1 MIYYG
6 SSLPRLL
13 DRSSASTAAGIVALS
28 CVREEA
34 TTMEQKDYTIT
45 LILAI
50 LLPGVDRIYLG
61 YVGLG
66 ILKLLTGGG
75 CAIWWIYDIV
85 MILQGKMVDA
95 NGQPLLKKS

>member
-1 MIYYG
+1 
-6 SSLPRLL
+6 
-13 DRSSASTAAGIVALS
+13 
-28 CVREEA
+28 
-34 TTMEQKDYTIT
+34 MEQKDWTIA

-75 CAIWWIYDIV
+75 CLIWWIYDIV
-85 MILQGKMVDA
+85 MIAQNKLNDA
-95 NGQPLLKKS
+95 NGQPLLKK